1 MKIIFLLVQA
11 NITNRAF
18 GYVYSVH
25 RQSIFPLEVFG
36 RMLEKK
42 NARGGVFPALFRGV
56 YTLVYGFPL
65 VPSEEYNSYPINGS

>member
-1 MKIIFLLVQA
+1 
-11 NITNRAF
+11 
-18 GYVYSVH
+18 
-25 RQSIFPLEVFG
+25 
-36 RMLEKK
+36 MLEKK